1 MGGGLTHA
9 FVARFNAGL
18 TATVLQSAFLGGSG
32 NERVSGVAI
41 HPTSGEVYVAGV
53 TSSFDLLG
61 VTGGTQS
68 AHAGAVGSDDGY
80 VARFNAALT
89 RRQQVTYLGGRD
101 IEQLNALAIHPA
113 TGDIYVAG
121 TTASNDYPGTAGG
134 AQSNKVAVGFAIFD
148 AFVSRLSA
156 SLSGPV
162 LQSTCMGGAAED
174 YATALAIHPTS
185 GEVYIAGQST
195 SSDPPGTS
203 GGAQP
208 AKSGAAA
215 TYDGFVV
222 KYSLDLANGLKVPA
236 ALGFAFAPKLNVP
249 INSLQSSN
257 SVRITGVT
265 GNVPVSI
272 TGGNIAQYC
281 VSSSAGCSCDA
292 EAFGNVAATLNNNQ
306 YVCARRVAPGNTPA
320 QAKTTLVVGGG
331 WADFMVTTGSTLASS
346 SLDVDGSG
354 GAPNALTD
362 GPILV
367 RAMLGFAG
375 SAVATGA
382 VIGTPPRNTWALI
395 QPHLN
400 ANCRTN
406 FLP

>member
-1 MGGGLTHA
+1 M
-9 FVARFNAGL
+9 
-18 TATVLQSAFLGGSG
+18 LQSTFLGGSG

-53 TSSFDLLG
+53 TSSFDLPG

-89 RRQQVTYLGGRD
+89 RRQQVTYLGGSD

-113 TGDIYVAG
+113 TGDIYAAG

-156 SLSGPV
+156 SLSGSV
-162 LQSTCMGGAAED
+162 LQSTYMDGAAED

-185 GEVYIAGQST
+185 GEVYITGQST

-208 AKSGAAA
+208 AKSGAAT

-222 KYSLDLANGLKVPA
+222 KYSLDLANGRKVPA

-272 TGGNIAQYC
+272 TGGNIAC
-281 VSSSAGCSCDA
+281 RAAPDA
-292 EAFGNVAATLNNNQ
+292 AVMHRLLATWL
-306 YVCARRVAPGNTPA
+306 
-320 QAKTTLVVGGG
+320 
-331 WADFMVTTGSTLASS
+331 
-346 SLDVDGSG
+346 
-354 GAPNALTD
+354 
-362 GPILV
+362 
-367 RAMLGFAG
+367 
-375 SAVATGA
+375 
-382 VIGTPPRNTWALI
+382 PR
-395 QPHLN
+395 
-400 ANCRTN
+400 
-406 FLP
+406 